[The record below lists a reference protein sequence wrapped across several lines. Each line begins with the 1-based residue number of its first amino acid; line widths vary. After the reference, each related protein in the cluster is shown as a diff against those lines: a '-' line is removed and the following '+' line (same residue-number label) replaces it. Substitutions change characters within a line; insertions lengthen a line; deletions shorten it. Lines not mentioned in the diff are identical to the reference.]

1 MVLPFSLYPPIGIHF
16 LFINVLLMPSKEP
29 QWVMRI
35 KRLIAGIKT
44 KCFRVLPDNKLSIET
59 VWIRGLS
66 CFALAPNVW
75 QRLSNKTCK
84 LFYPSAENKSLP
96 NCLLTAFSFIGDSLL
111 LVKIKRLFVAKYFF
125 AYAEIWDLPSFSPFS
140 HFLSNIEMQIYFQL
154 NWKFADFCIWWH
166 FICIPCL
173 EIFMWCRKIRTR
185 LCGGRVGGC
194 FFQLLWNLFLTTIN
208 QIILPWNA
216 QCEKVKFWL
225 GPQNWVKFLAP
236 QVL

>member
-1 MVLPFSLYPPIGIHF
+1 MIASCCLKFSVRHFFETPCNYCYGAPF
-16 LFINVLLMPSKEP
+16 LFVPSHWDTFFVYHVLLMPSKEP

-111 LVKIKRLFVAKYFF
+111 LVKIKRLFVAKYLF

-154 NWKFADFCIWWH
+154 NWKFADFRIWWH
-166 FICIPCL
+166 FLCRPCL
-173 EIFMWCRKIRTR
+173 EIFM
-185 LCGGRVGGC
+185 
-194 FFQLLWNLFLTTIN
+194 
-208 QIILPWNA
+208 
-216 QCEKVKFWL
+216 
-225 GPQNWVKFLAP
+225 
-236 QVL
+236 